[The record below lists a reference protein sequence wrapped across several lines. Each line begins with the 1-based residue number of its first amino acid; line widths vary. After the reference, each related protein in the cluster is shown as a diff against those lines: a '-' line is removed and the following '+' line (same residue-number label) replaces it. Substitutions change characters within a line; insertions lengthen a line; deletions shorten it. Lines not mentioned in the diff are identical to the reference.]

1 MDLSN
6 LAQYLIMM
14 GTSGWVNLHHSA
26 DGAWC
31 KQSQYDH
38 FVSFMIQL
46 ILPEQFD
53 REVRSQAFWFIFT
66 RYYDI
71 EGEKS
76 NLSVNYNIPIFLTN
90 YSVLSH
96 ITCSL
101 ANSYIHFNQN
111 HSSIITHWQE
121 MHISVTTIFLGLL
134 TIF

>member
-71 EGEKS
+71 EGENQTS
-76 NLSVNYNIPIFLTN
+76 QLIIIYPFFLPITVSSPISPVALLIVTFISIKT
-90 YSVLSH
+90 
-96 ITCSL
+96 
-101 ANSYIHFNQN
+101 IHR
-111 HSSIITHWQE
+111 
-121 MHISVTTIFLGLL
+121 
-134 TIF
+134 